1 MAYSNISARFYSTLT
16 LVMAL
21 SCLWMVNKNSSLIQI
36 KEYKYFKIFEQY
48 FVNVYAELVVIQSLW
63 NLTEDW
69 TSVHETDCIG

>member
-1 MAYSNISARFYSTLT
+1 
-16 LVMAL
+16 
-21 SCLWMVNKNSSLIQI
+21 MVNKNSSLIQI
-36 KEYKYFKIFEQY
+36 NEHKYLKIYEQY

>member
-1 MAYSNISARFYSTLT
+1 MVYSTISARFYSTLT

-36 KEYKYFKIFEQY
+36 NENKYLKIYEQY